1 MYRPDLRSK
10 AALRV
15 ALLLLLLAGRPISA
29 QDLRLPLKG
38 GSVRFA
44 VIGDTGTA
52 STAQYDIGKQMVA
65 YRSKFPFD
73 FVIMVGDNLYGGSA
87 SANDFK
93 TKFEGPYAQ
102 LLGSKVKFY
111 AALGNHDNPSE
122 RNYKDW
128 NMDGQRYYTWRASPG
143 GLAKIGS
150 PGVRFFA
157 LDSNYM
163 DKPQIDWLEAELKK
177 SSSEWKIAFFHHPLY
192 SSGRTHGSSL
202 DLRRQLEPL
211 FLKYGVTLV
220 FTGHD
225 HFYERIKPQNGIYH
239 WVCGAGGSLRK
250 GDIDRG
256 TGLTDVG
263 FDTDYSFMMVEIDG
277 SDMYFQAVSRTGQSI
292 DAGVVHHPPFP
303 EAAAPASPLPPG
315 STLVPTAPV
324 SPKPPAGPTPTPAV
338 SPTPPPG
345 GASASS
351 AVSAPP
357 AAGVSPSPSPS
368 PSPKPAAKK
377 RKVRRARSPR
387 G

>member
-1 MYRPDLRSK
+1 MLRPAPLSK
-10 AALRV
+10 AVLRV
-15 ALLLLLLAGRPISA
+15 ALAALPLLLAGRPTSA

-38 GSVRFA
+38 GSIRFA

-52 STAQYDIGKQMVA
+52 STAQYDIAKQMA
-65 YRSKFPFD
+65 AFRTRFAFD

-87 SANDFK
+87 SADDFK
-93 TKFEGPYAQ
+93 TKFEGPYAS

-163 DKPQIDWLEAELKK
+163 DKPQLDWVESELKK

-192 SSGRTHGSSL
+192 SSGKTHGSSL
-202 DLRRQLEPL
+202 DLRSQLEPL
-211 FLKYGVTLV
+211 FMKYGVTVV

-225 HFYERIKPQNGIYH
+225 HFYERVKPQNGIYH

-263 FDTDYSFMMVEIDG
+263 FDTDYSFMLVEIDG
-277 SDMYFQAVSRTGQSI
+277 SDMYFQAISRTGQTI
-292 DAGVVHHPPFP
+292 DSGVIHHAPFP
-303 EAAAPASPLPPG
+303 EAAKEASPLPPG

-324 SPKPPAGPTPTPAV
+324 SPKPPAGPTPTPAGR
-338 SPTPPPG
+338 PTPPPG
-345 GASASS
+345 DAAASS
-351 AVSAPP
+351 AVTASPVVSA
-357 AAGVSPSPSPS
+357 ASPS
-368 PSPKPAAKK
+368 PSPKPAAAK
-377 RKVRRARSPR
+377 RKTTRKKKKT
-387 G
+387 